1 MKTQVAVLAGG
12 DSGEYEVSLK
22 SADMVMRTLD
32 PQLFQPWLVHVKDGK
47 MEVHTSDGPLPLSPK
62 GFGFEGKDGYVSFD
76 VAYNIVHGTPGEDGK
91 LQGWLELQKVPY
103 TSPGVLASALTMDK
117 FLTKL
122 LVKSLRIPVAKGLL
136 VRASD
141 EIIEVD
147 DIVDQLGLP
156 CFVKP
161 NHGGSSVATFKI
173 KAKKDLPDAIEAGF
187 KVDDQVIIESFL
199 PGTELSIGVLEV
211 MGDMVVLPPTEIVP
225 HTEFFDYAAKYEGA
239 SDEIT
244 PARIPSVTRKKLER
258 YAVAIYRLLNLRG
271 MVRIDFMWTGKT
283 LYFMEVNTIPGFS
296 PVSLVPQQIRA
307 AGMKEQEVLTAV
319 IYEALRSAQGFEA
332 AEG

>member
-1 MKTQVAVLAGG
+1 MKTQVAVMAGG

-32 PQLFQPWLVHVKDGK
+32 TQLFQPWLVHVKGGK
-47 MEVHTSDGPLPLSPK
+47 MEVHTSDGPIPISTK
-62 GFGFEGKDGYVSFD
+62 GFGFESKTGYVRFD
-76 VAYNIVHGTPGEDGK
+76 VAYNMVHGTPGEDGK
-91 LQGWLELQKVPY
+91 LQGWLEMQKVPY

-117 FLTKL
+117 YLTKL
-122 LVKSLRIPVAKGLL
+122 LVKTLRIPVAKGML
-136 VRASD
+136 VRATD
-141 EIIEVD
+141 EVIQIDHMVD
-147 DIVDQLGLP
+147 ELGLP

-173 KAKKDLPDAIEAGF
+173 KAKKDLPEAIEAGF
-187 KVDDQVIIESFL
+187 AVDDQVIVESFL
-199 PGTELSIGVLEV
+199 PGTELSIGILEV
-211 MGDMVVLPPTEIVP
+211 QGEMVVLPPTEIVP
-225 HTEFFDYAAKYEGA
+225 HTEFFDYAAKYQGA

-244 PARIPSVTRKKLER
+244 PARIPSATRKKLER
-258 YAVAIYRLLNLRG
+258 YAVDIYRLLNLRG

-296 PVSLVPQQIRA
+296 PASLVPQQIRA
-307 AGMKEQEVLTAV
+307 AGMKEQDVLTAV
-319 IYEALRSAQGFEA
+319 IFEALRSAQGSEA

>member
-32 PQLFQPWLVHVKDGK
+32 PQWFQPWLVHVKGGK
-47 MEVHTSDGPLPLSPK
+47 MEVHTPDGIFPVSNQ
-62 GFGFEGKDGYVSFD
+62 GFGFQGKEGYVAFD

-91 LQGWLELQKVPY
+91 LQGWLDVQKVPY

-117 FLTKL
+117 YLTKL
-122 LVKSLRIPVAKGLL
+122 LVKTLRIPVAKGVL
-136 VRASD
+136 VRAT
-141 EIIEVD
+141 D
-147 DIVDQLGLP
+147 DVIQIDAMVEKLGLP

-173 KAKKDLPDAIEAGF
+173 KEKKDLPEAIEAGF
-187 KVDDQVIIESFL
+187 AVDDQVLVESFL

-211 MGDMVVLPPTEIVP
+211 QGEMVVLPPTEIVP
-225 HTEFFDYAAKYEGA
+225 HGEFFDYTAKYEGA

-244 PARIPSVTRKKLER
+244 PARIPVPTRKKLER
-258 YAVAIYRLLNLRG
+258 YAVDIYRLLNLRG
-271 MVRIDFMWTGKT
+271 MVRIDFMWTGKE

-296 PVSLVPQQIRA
+296 PASLVPQQIRA
-307 AGMKEQEVLTAV
+307 AGMKEQDVLTA
-319 IYEALRSAQGFEA
+319 IIFETLRSTPE
-332 AEG
+332 AEGAEG